1 MTDATGRRPDVD
13 LGRAAARGGAWGVAA
28 EISSRASQSIV
39 FFVLAG
45 VLSPSQ
51 FGAAAAAFVCV
62 QVANALTYAGLGQ
75 SVQVLGEDERRD
87 RTAVGMGLVL
97 GISGSI
103 TLAVLAGPVCD
114 ALGVPAA
121 VGLVRLVSL
130 ALPLA
135 QTSEVLAAL
144 LARDLRF
151 RTTGTAV
158 MLGAGVSC
166 AAGLTM
172 AALGFGATALVAQG
186 VIQPGVRLLWLVIAR
201 PRSFRPTLHRRQVAE
216 IWHIGR
222 ELLVGGVFETAA
234 GNIDNIIVSAIAGA
248 AALGAYG
255 FGYNLTT
262 LPMFVV
268 ALAVSRVALP
278 VYTRLRDRPPG
289 IGPAFL
295 QAIEVTAWLTALP
308 LGFLAIAGPKALTV
322 LFGDKWRAI
331 DDALRLLALHGW
343 LRATETAS
351 AAALVALGHAAT
363 TRRVQQWQL
372 LLAAALLVPLVSWHG
387 PLGAA
392 LAIVLAVSGGTTYS
406 LLQATRHS
414 GASRPAVLARL
425 VEGAAAG
432 VTGGEIGL
440 LTLRQVDGLAGLGLA
455 MVATVLTWLICLYL
469 LRWSTVR
476 LAVQLFGKG

>member
-1 MTDATGRRPDVD
+1 VTDTPGNLPEVD
-13 LGRAAARGGAWGVAA
+13 LGRAAARGGLWGVAA
-28 EISSRASQSIV
+28 EISSRAAQSIV

-45 VLSPSQ
+45 VLSPSE
-51 FGAAAAAFVCV
+51 FGAAAVAFVCV

-75 SVQVLGEDERRD
+75 AVQVLGENERRD
-87 RTAVGMGLVL
+87 RTAVGMGLAL
-97 GISGSI
+97 GITGSAA
-103 TLAVLAGPVCD
+103 LALLAGPLCD
-114 ALGVPAA
+114 ALGAPHA
-121 VGLVRLVSL
+121 VGLVRLVGL

-151 RTTGTAV
+151 RATGAAV
-158 MLGAGVSC
+158 MVGSGVSC

-172 AALGFGATALVAQG
+172 AALGLGATALVAQG
-186 VIQPGVRLLWLVIAR
+186 VIQPGVRLLWLVSAR

-222 ELLVGGVFETAA
+222 DLLIGSVFETAA
-234 GNIDNIIVSAIAGA
+234 ANIDNIVVSTVAGA

-255 FGYNLTT
+255 FGYNLTA

-268 ALAVSRVALP
+268 GLAVSRVALP
-278 VYTRLRDRPPG
+278 VYTRLRARPST
-289 IGPAFL
+289 IGPAFQ
-295 QAIEVTAWLTALP
+295 QALEVTTWLTALP
-308 LGFLAIAGPKALTV
+308 LGFLAIAGPQALRV
-322 LFGDKWRAI
+322 LFGDKWSAI

-351 AAALVALGHAAT
+351 SAALVALGHAAT

-372 LLAAALLVPLVSWHG
+372 LLAAALLVPLVTWHG

-392 LAIVLAVSGGTTYS
+392 LAIVLAVAVGTTYS
-406 LLQATRHS
+406 LMQSTRRA

-425 VEGAAAG
+425 LEGAAAG
-432 VTGGEIGL
+432 VAGGEVGL
-440 LTLRQVDGLAGLGLA
+440 MLLQHVGGVPGLGLA
-455 MVATVLTWLICLYL
+455 VAGAAATWLVCLSV
-469 LRWSTVR
+469 LRQSTVR
-476 LAVQLFGKG
+476 LALRVFRPA